1 MLTKMPIK
9 MNLREL
15 SGQEDLLAPGHRLCA
30 GCVEPVV
37 VRQVLQV
44 AGPNTVVANAT
55 GCLEVSTSAYPY
67 TSWSVPWMHSLFENA
82 SASISGIEAA
92 YKALHKTG
100 RLNGNQPLNFIVFG
114 GDGGTYDIGLQS
126 LSGAIERGHR
136 FLYVCLNNEAYMNTG
151 IQRSSASPLGTWT
164 TTSPV
169 GTQTLGKTRPRKDI
183 TRIIAA
189 HGTPYVAQA
198 SPHLWK
204 DLMRKVEKA
213 LAIDGPTFINVLA
226 ACPRG
231 WRTPDDAGIMLGK
244 VAVETC
250 VWPLYE
256 VEHGVWKLN
265 SRPREKKPVEEWLK
279 LQGRFSHLLK
289 PENSHALQRYQAEVD
304 REWAELL
311 ATCGGAGKAAGR
323 ATEE

>member
-1 MLTKMPIK
+1 MVTRTPIK

-15 SGQEDLLAPGHRLCA
+15 SAQEDLLAPGHRLCA
-30 GCVEPVV
+30 GCVESVV

-55 GCLEVSTSAYPY
+55 GCLEVSTSGYPY
-67 TSWSVPWMHSLFENA
+67 SSWRVPWLHSLFENA
-82 SASISGIEAA
+82 AASISGIEAA
-92 YKALHKTG
+92 YKALGKRG

-114 GDGGTYDIGLQS
+114 GDGGTYDIGLQA

-151 IQRSSASPLGTWT
+151 IQRSSASPIGTWT

-169 GTQTLGKTRPRKDI
+169 GSVTLGKTRPRKDM

-189 HGTPYVAQA
+189 HGAPYVAQA

-213 LAIDGPTFINVLA
+213 LQVQGPTFINVLA

-231 WRTPDDAGIMLGK
+231 WRTAEDIGIDLGR
-244 VAVETC
+244 VAVSTC
-250 VWPLYE
+250 VWPIYE
-256 VEHGVWKLN
+256 VDHGVWKLN
-265 SRPREKKPVEEWLK
+265 HKVREKQPVTEWLK
-279 LQGRFSHLLK
+279 IQGRFSHLLR
-289 PENSHALQRYQAEVD
+289 PENQHIVDELQVQVD
-304 REWAELL
+304 RAWDELAAECQRS
-311 ATCGGAGKAAGR
+311 AQPVGAA
-323 ATEE
+323 